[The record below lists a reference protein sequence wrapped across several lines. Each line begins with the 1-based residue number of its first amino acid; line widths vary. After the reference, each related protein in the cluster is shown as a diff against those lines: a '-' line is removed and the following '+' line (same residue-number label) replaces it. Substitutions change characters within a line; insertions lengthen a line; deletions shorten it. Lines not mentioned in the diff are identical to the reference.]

1 MMTLVITFF
10 SIPIGILLLINERKN
25 FHKYEAI
32 FSDFLLVVQSD
43 DRLDDKAKLA
53 RLRAMLE
60 HNHYHI
66 LWISESEIAA
76 EKKLFSPGWLSIGIG
91 AAYLGALIYMFYY
104 FKFQRPHLVTFT
116 IKPSCLL

>member
-10 SIPIGILLLINERKN
+10 SIPIGILLLINEHRN

-32 FSDFLLVVQSD
+32 FSDFLLEVQAD

-60 HNHYHI
+60 HNYYHV
-66 LWISESEIAA
+66 LWISEKKIVA
-76 EKKLFSPGWLSIGIG
+76 EKKLFSMGWLSIGIG
-91 AAYLGALIYMFYY
+91 AAYIGALIYMIYY
-104 FKFQRPHLVTFT
+104 FKFQKPHMVTFSLET
-116 IKPSCLL
+116 V